1 MTPMEIEFY
10 RNLGLAFAGAV
21 VIWIFMERAQRRKQ
35 AKADA
40 QYELTM
46 KMIEMRNKKY
56 EAKNEPEKKT

>member
-10 RNLGLAFAGAV
+10 SKLAMAFAGAV
-21 VIWIFMERAQRRKQ
+21 FIWILMERAQRRKQ

-46 KMIEMRNKKY
+46 KMIEMRNKKH
-56 EAKNEPEKKT
+56 EDKK